1 MMNPNEVNNTG
12 NQVNNNPVSGMSFVT
27 GPVNKNTN
35 TQSITPSVENNNQ
48 VGNMSFVN
56 QPVQENII
64 SQPVIQPEPVIN
76 PNTVSEP
83 VNSINNPAPVIS
95 APVTN
100 IVEPTLNNPQVT
112 QVEQNINQSVEN
124 NSNNQ
129 FQQPINQSMN
139 MQQTVPNVSDVN
151 NINTVQ
157 PVVGNVNQVS
167 DSSFEEP
174 SVKKKRN
181 PIMIVLI
188 LILLT
193 AIGVALGVFLFNKFG
208 NKDNSESETTS
219 VEEPVNV
226 NLNSNTINGGD
237 VDTNILNSV
246 LSIVGI
252 ASSNNVRNNDLLN
265 YYLSNNDYMDK
276 INDIIVYSAV
286 NSEGNTSSEINYPED
301 YDKMSD
307 VGACTDAV
315 NCALISKTDAELLL
329 KRYNLETDL
338 TKYFYKSSEIDDV
351 YGIHY
356 EEYNSSLF
364 EGDNLGIIHNVN
376 ATVPNN
382 TDISVSDIQ
391 TINYNENGNMQ
402 SINKN
407 VTYIFK
413 LGEDNNY
420 YLDSVTVNE

>member
-1 MMNPNEVNNTG
+1 MMNPNEINNNTG
-12 NQVNNNPVSGMSFVT
+12 NQVNNSPVGGMNFVT
-27 GPVNKNTN
+27 GPVNENTN
-35 TQSITPSVENNNQ
+35 TQPVTPSVENNNP
-48 VGNMSFVN
+48 VVSMNFVN
-56 QPVQENII
+56 QPVQENVI

-83 VNSINNPAPVIS
+83 VNSINNPVPIIPT
-95 APVTN
+95 PVTN
-100 IVEPTLNNPQVT
+100 IVEPILNNPQV
-112 QVEQNINQSVEN
+112 VEQNINQSVQN

-129 FQQPINQSMN
+129 VQQPINQN
-139 MQQTVPNVSDVN
+139 INIQQLAPNISD

-157 PVVGNVNQVS
+157 PVVSNVNQVQ
-167 DSSFEEP
+167 DSSLEDT

-181 PIMIVLI
+181 PIMIVLV

-208 NKDNSESETTS
+208 NKNDTESENTT
-219 VEEPVNV
+219 VEEPVTV

-246 LSIVGI
+246 LNIVGI

-265 YYLSNNDYMDK
+265 YYLSNNNYMDK

-329 KRYNLETDL
+329 KKYNLGTDL

-364 EGDNLGIIHNVN
+364 EGDNLGITHFVN
-376 ATVPNN
+376 AVMAND
-382 TDISVSDIQ
+382 TDINISDNQ
-391 TINYNENGNMQ
+391 TISYNENGNIQ
-402 SINKN
+402 TNNKN
-407 VTYIFK
+407 VSYVFK

>member
-1 MMNPNEVNNTG
+1 MMNSNEVNNTG

-112 QVEQNINQSVEN
+112 QVGQNINQSVEN

-246 LSIVGI
+246 LNIVGI

-276 INDIIVYSAV
+276 INDIIAYSAV

-329 KRYNLETDL
+329 KRYNLGTDL